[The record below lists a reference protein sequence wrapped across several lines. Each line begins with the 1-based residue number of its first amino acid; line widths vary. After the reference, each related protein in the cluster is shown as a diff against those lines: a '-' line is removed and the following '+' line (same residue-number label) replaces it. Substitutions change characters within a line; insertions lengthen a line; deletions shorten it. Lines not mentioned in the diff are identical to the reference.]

1 MHFFTAWKNEQ
12 NHEASASPTKVIGSE
27 VQFGTLGAPSK
38 AEKLQNYSSTMF
50 TKFFPRCM
58 PSLLAYKQPIRAI
71 HGTSL
76 LLQETVIQSRK
87 SFDTTPLKLSNE
99 LYAIFRVHNRP
110 YLVTL
115 GDKVVLPFKLK
126 QADVGDVLSL
136 NDVTTIGSRNYQLVD
151 DPVDTSL
158 YTLKATVLE
167 KTKRAFQV
175 REVTKR
181 RNRKVRHA
189 KNKAD
194 LTILRISELKVN

>member
-1 MHFFTAWKNEQ
+1 
-12 NHEASASPTKVIGSE
+12 
-27 VQFGTLGAPSK
+27 
-38 AEKLQNYSSTMF
+38 
-50 TKFFPRCM
+50 M

-76 LLQETVIQSRK
+76 LLQESVIQSRK